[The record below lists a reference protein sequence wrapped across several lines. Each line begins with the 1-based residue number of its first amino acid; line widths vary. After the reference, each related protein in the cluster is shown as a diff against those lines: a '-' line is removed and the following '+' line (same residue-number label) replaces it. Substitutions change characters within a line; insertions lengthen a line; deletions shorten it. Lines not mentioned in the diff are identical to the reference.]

1 MPAPPKIHG
10 ATVADTE
17 NGVILRFSLNS
28 GLEPTNEL
36 GLWCRARIQDST
48 YYQPLDLNIMP
59 GGMTAEAVVEPGKVQ
74 RDPSRPDKSCY
85 VDVQWYF
92 EAYPERERSDI
103 VSSALH
109 FRPDWIDLPAFESE
123 LRSLFIRKTVEGQA
137 TEAARFKLL
146 TAEDVQ
152 KGMYNEAALN
162 FETGLWMVVESRNQE
177 TVGISPDQP
186 TEGYDW
192 RVLWFQAVL
201 DRRAEI
207 LAEEESTDAD
217 A

>member
-1 MPAPPKIHG
+1 MPAPPKIHD
-10 ATVADTE
+10 ATVTDTE
-17 NGVILRFSLNS
+17 NGVLLRFSLNS

-36 GLWCRARIQDST
+36 WLWCRARIQDST

-59 GGMTAEAVVEPGKVQ
+59 GGATAEAIVEPGKVQ
-74 RDPSRPDKSCY
+74 RDPSRPDKTCF

-92 EAYPERERSDI
+92 EAYPERERSET
-103 VSSALH
+103 VTAALH

-123 LRSLFIRKTVEGQA
+123 LRSLFIRRTVEAQA
-137 TEAARFKLL
+137 TEAALYKLL

-152 KGMYNEAALN
+152 REMYNTAALN
-162 FETGLWMVVESRNQE
+162 SETGLWMVVDSHNE
-177 TVGISPDQP
+177 TVGIAPDQP

-192 RVLWFQAVL
+192 RTLWFQEVL

-207 LAEEESTDAD
+207 INEENS
-217 A
+217 